1 MSKKG
6 ILFPDPSDQIKPEME
21 LFPRKVSYDYED
33 YQNEK
38 AQESLFQNGAIYN
51 PVQVKDFEEWNKMKN
66 YNNYIMNPTDYYDMY
81 RGVMTNNQ
89 NRKMSSN
96 STDSSNVVD
105 TLY

>member
-1 MSKKG
+1 MSNKG
-6 ILFPDPSDQIKPEME
+6 ILFPDPSEQIKPEMD

-38 AQESLFQNGAIYN
+38 VQENLFQNGVIYN
-51 PVQVKDFEEWNKMKN
+51 PVQVKNFEEWNKLKN

-89 NRKMSSN
+89 NRKMSGN
-96 STDSSNVVD
+96 SSDSSNVID
-105 TLY
+105 TLF